1 MERLLYIVPECYVD
15 TNLISTLVDAAVN
28 HQKCCTKVTST
39 LNKTFS
45 NNFAIGIIDRD
56 KVEPKYVDEFQ
67 EVAIHGHLQLLLHKQ
82 RPHYLITISPAV
94 EMLIIDSAS
103 EIGLDL
109 KTYGLSSDLNILKKL
124 TKKVTSNTDTNFT
137 KLFKDLRSS
146 SDFTVLSNA
155 LNYLIDN
162 KFNSDADKLTNIFKQ
177 VETS

>member
-45 NNFAIGIIDRD
+45 NNFAVGIIDRD
-56 KVEPKYVDEFQ
+56 NVEPKYVDEFQ

-109 KTYGLSSDLNILKKL
+109 KTYGLSSDLNTLKKL

-146 SDFTVLSNA
+146 SDLQCLVML
-155 LNYLIDN
+155 LI
-162 KFNSDADKLTNIFKQ
+162 I
-177 VETS
+177 